1 MRRVNLD
8 NPLDVFLP
16 EVPAVPNQE
25 NSEGAPPL
33 ELTGTAAMSRVE
45 DGASHFKKM
54 SDAILV
60 GVVGTSDNSLMREA
74 ATLEMQRRLST
85 SSPALNVL
93 MFPIGLIAL

>member
-33 ELTGTAAMSRVE
+33 ALTGTAAMSRVE
-45 DGASHFKKM
+45 DGARRFKKM